1 MNVKEATFSAL
12 ENVLNDTLEKAADFF
27 QSKRSEFENIVLP
40 KMVEMKVIEKDTR
53 TVKTA
58 SLYRDIMVQD
68 EYNIDKVKI
77 VREVGV
83 VLTSKMELARLEILH
98 VFYGNKENEKAYLSE
113 VGLGD
118 IPMLAL
124 FIGSLEIDIK
134 DAGSAGNTHHSG
146 TQGK

>member
-1 MNVKEATFSAL
+1 MLNVKEAAFSAL
-12 ENVLNDTLEKAADFF
+12 ENVLNNTLERASDFF
-27 QSKRSEFENIVLP
+27 QSKRSNFENIVLP
-40 KMVEMKVIEKDTR
+40 KMVEMEVIEKGSG
-53 TVKTA
+53 TVKTV

-68 EYNIDKVKI
+68 EYKIDKVKI

-98 VFYGNKENEKAYLSE
+98 VFYENEENERAYLSE

-134 DAGSAGNTHHSG
+134 DVGNTDN
-146 TQGK
+146 TREK

>member
-1 MNVKEATFSAL
+1 MNVKEAAFSAL
-12 ENVLNDTLEKAADFF
+12 ENVLNNTLERASDFF
-27 QSKRSEFENIVLP
+27 QSKRSNFENIVLP
-40 KMVEMKVIEKDTR
+40 KMVEMEVIEKGSG
-53 TVKTA
+53 TVKTV

-68 EYNIDKVKI
+68 EYKIDKVKI

-98 VFYGNKENEKAYLSE
+98 VFYENEENERAYLSE

-134 DAGSAGNTHHSG
+134 DVGNTDN
-146 TQGK
+146 TREK